1 MSAMAFNFNTIEF
14 NIDAGVALLTLNRPD
29 KFNSFNTEMHRELRE
44 ALKEVRTNDDIRCLL
59 ITGNGRAFC
68 AGQDLGDR
76 AVASDVE
83 APDLGD
89 SVEKNYNPLIRA
101 ITSLELPV
109 ICAVNG
115 VAAGAGSSLALA
127 CDIVLAARSASFI
140 QAFCKIG
147 VIPDSG
153 STWILPRLVGM
164 ARAKGLALLGDK
176 LPAEQAEQWGL
187 IWQCIDDD
195 KLREQSL
202 ALAKQVATQPTKG
215 LSLIKRALKA
225 STANS
230 LDEQLELE
238 KAFMRIAGRT
248 EDYREGVAAFMEKRP
263 ANFKGK

>member
-1 MSAMAFNFNTIEF
+1 MSFNTIEF
-14 NIDAGVALLTLNRPD
+14 KIDAGVAQLTLNRPE
-29 KFNSFNTEMHRELRE
+29 KFNSFNTEMHQELRE
-44 ALKEVRTNDDIRCLL
+44 ALKEVRRNDVVRCLL

-76 AVASDVE
+76 SVSVGAE

-89 SVEKNYNPLIRA
+89 SVEKNYNPLIRS
-101 ITSLELPV
+101 ITALELPV

-127 CDIVLAARSASFI
+127 ADIVLAARSASFI
-140 QAFCKIG
+140 QSFCKVG

-153 STWILPRLVGM
+153 STWVLPRLVGM
-164 ARAKGLALLGDK
+164 ARAKGMALLGDK
-176 LPAEQAEQWGL
+176 LPAEKAEQWGL
-187 IWQCIDDD
+187 IWQCVDDD
-195 KLREQSL
+195 KLAEESL
-202 ALAKQVATQPTKG
+202 AMAKHLATQPTQS

-238 KAFMRIAGRT
+238 KDYMRIAGRT
-248 EDYREGVAAFMEKRP
+248 DDYREGVASFMEKRP
-263 ANFKGK
+263 AVFKGK